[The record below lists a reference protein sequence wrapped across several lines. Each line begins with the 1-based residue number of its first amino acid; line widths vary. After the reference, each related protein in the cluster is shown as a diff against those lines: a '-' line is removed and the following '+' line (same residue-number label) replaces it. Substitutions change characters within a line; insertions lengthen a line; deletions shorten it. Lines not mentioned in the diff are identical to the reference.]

1 MCQSVLRLSMPSS
14 QYPYEV
20 RAILKP
26 NLQMRKLGF
35 KDIKKIA
42 YGHTLRQW

>member
-1 MCQSVLRLSMPSS
+1 MPSS

-42 YGHTLRQW
+42 YGHTVRQW